1 VSVEVTDWIWKH
13 SAASG
18 NDLIVL
24 LKIGDNANSDGGGAY
39 PGIDYLARAA
49 RISKRAVYDCLRR
62 LKASGELAEEAHGGG
77 RGRKTTYRVLMEKGA
92 ASSPNP
98 PGNGATGRKE
108 TVQPAARNGADSG
121 SAYKEEPSLNRPKN
135 PPAPKKGRPSKAPPE
150 VAWDLARLL
159 AESVER
165 RFPQFGKPKISLEW
179 AKEIDLL
186 LRTGPPGYEKGL
198 SEEQV
203 RKLIGWL
210 DAGKGERAEFW
221 GPNIRSAGKLRAKAH
236 DLVIGWHKD
245 HGRPL
250 NGNGASRPSPPEF
263 DPATVAPYQPGP
275 AQEAHYDRVLDQ
287 ALGAAP

>member
-62 LKASGELAEEAHGGG
+62 LKASGELVEEAHGGG

-98 PGNGATGRKE
+98 VGNGAAGRKE

-135 PPAPKKGRPSKAPPE
+135 PPPPSSAVEPGTERPVTAQTLLDEHIQALGTTEPLLTAGRLGATLKGL
-150 VAWDLARLL
+150 LARRVQPDRLRSGL
-159 AESVER
+159 AYMRER
-165 RFPQFGKPKISLEW
+165 NITQPSAL
-179 AKEIDLL
+179 
-186 LRTGPPGYEKGL
+186 PG
-198 SEEQV
+198 
-203 RKLIGWL
+203 IL
-210 DAGKGERAEFW
+210 DQLA
-221 GPNIRSAGKLRAKAH
+221 
-236 DLVIGWHKD
+236 
-245 HGRPL
+245 
-250 NGNGASRPSPPEF
+250 NGNGHRVSNGHGPPQRPSPPEF
-263 DPATVAPYQPGP
+263 NPAVAPPFKGP
-275 AQEAHYDRVLDQ
+275 ELAAFYGLDPQEV
-287 ALGAAP
+287 PS